1 MCERNRLCFASH
13 EQAWV
18 VLRYGANRDELW
30 TSDKFI
36 PHFDHAPK
44 LASFKYPNPN
54 PETFM
59 RGCTVRQIAKDTAGT
74 RGVKKFKKVL

>member
-44 LASFKYPNPN
+44 LASFKYPNSEYDVLWVFDQKSN
-54 PETFM
+54 H
-59 RGCTVRQIAKDTAGT
+59 TVKGRDALNTSHK
-74 RGVKKFKKVL
+74 R